1 MKILNVFLLP
11 ASISE
16 LGISSEVEIK
26 LLEIYV

>member
-1 MKILNVFLLP
+1 MKILNVFLLFT
-11 ASISE
+11 SISE